1 MEKCRVCEV
10 SHHFPHPTG
19 VCQECRDKLGITVMP
34 PPQRR
39 AMPCR
44 CCNGMKFV
52 RAIPREYTETQY
64 AGPNTAQM
72 AATYE
77 PKKQSRTSRIFT
89 SKAGYDVTQA
99 DLIADKAYGLLELY
113 ICTACGLVEWFCRE
127 PAEIPIGPEY
137 MTELVDHGGDGPYR

>member
-1 MEKCRVCEV
+1 
-10 SHHFPHPTG
+10 
-19 VCQECRDKLGITVMP
+19 MP

-52 RAIPREYTETQY
+52 RAIPREFTAAEY
-64 AGPNTAQM
+64 ARPSTAQM

-77 PKKQSRTSRIFT
+77 PKKQPRTSRIFT
-89 SKAGYDVTQA
+89 DREGYDVAHA
-99 DLIADKAYGLLELY
+99 DLITDQAYGLLELY

-137 MTELVDHGGDGPYR
+137 MTELVDHGAGGPYR

>member
-1 MEKCRVCEV
+1 
-10 SHHFPHPTG
+10 
-19 VCQECRDKLGITVMP
+19 MP

-52 RAIPREYTETQY
+52 RAIPREYTATELT
-64 AGPNTAQM
+64 GPNTAQM

-89 SKAGYDVTQA
+89 SKDGYDVARA
-99 DLIADKAYGLLELY
+99 DLISDQAYGLLELY
-113 ICTACGLVEWFCRE
+113 ICSACGLVEWFCRE
-127 PAEIPIGPEY
+127 PADIPIGTEY
-137 MTELVDHGGDGPYR
+137 MTELVDHGGGGPYR